1 MRLTVLAGGK
11 RREMRFPMRILEY
24 MPHIGEIWGGEEL
37 CVSLIDSTWPWTVA
51 AVRVSVFAAEFA
63 GLC

>member
-1 MRLTVLAGGK
+1 
-11 RREMRFPMRILEY
+11 

-51 AVRVSVFAAEFA
+51 TVRVSVFTAEFA